1 MMQVFTHPTDPAFR
15 GYRPGSVFYGTQI
28 GNLLPRS
35 SYASYDLVE
44 AARSLLAAALQGEA
58 LMTFLLQS
66 NCRTQQLQ
74 CQGQALLALGWCGA
88 DITF

>member
-1 MMQVFTHPTDPAFR
+1 M
-15 GYRPGSVFYGTQI
+15 FYGSQI

-58 LMTFLLQS
+58 SISVLLQS
-66 NCRTQQLQ
+66 ARQIE
-74 CQGQALLALGWCGA
+74 GMPGRS
-88 DITF
+88 

>member
-1 MMQVFTHPTDPAFR
+1 M
-15 GYRPGSVFYGTQI
+15 FYGSQI

-58 LMTFLLQS
+58 LISVLLQ
-66 NCRTQQLQ
+66 RTRQIEGMPGRSWLEE
-74 CQGQALLALGWCGA
+74 
-88 DITF
+88 I

>member
-1 MMQVFTHPTDPAFR
+1 MQVYTHPTDPAFK
-15 GYRPGSVFYGTQI
+15 GYRPGSVFYGSQI

-66 NCRTQQLQ
+66 NRRAQRLQ
-74 CQGQALLALGWCGA
+74 AQGHALFALCSVCSPLGW
-88 DITF
+88 

>member
-1 MMQVFTHPTDPAFR
+1 M
-15 GYRPGSVFYGTQI
+15 FYGSQI

-58 LMTFLLQS
+58 LISVLLQ
-66 NCRTQQLQ
+66 RTRQIEVMPGRSWLEE
-74 CQGQALLALGWCGA
+74 
-88 DITF
+88 I